1 MLITRAPAP
10 GADATQ
16 GRECVTGHLT
26 SDSSSIFMPSIC
38 RRSNKVPSC
47 SAEENFS
54 GREGRKGDISKESL
68 DSVLEAEVQQRLSE
82 GPRCTLGP
90 APTLGCCGAP
100 SSPSGHLPEQRVQRS
115 PSQTSAHQP
124 PCCQPGKPGA
134 GLRSPP
140 TNPSPLLPHRGLTS
154 PVWPPKFQDSP
165 SHLHRWQAPGHREP
179 GSAMQSTEAE
189 VAKLTAAGQG
199 ASSLSNPNPVSS
211 RLCTL
216 AKRLN
221 LFGLPFSHL

>member
-1 MLITRAPAP
+1 
-10 GADATQ
+10 
-16 GRECVTGHLT
+16 
-26 SDSSSIFMPSIC
+26 MPSIC

-82 GPRCTLGP
+82 GPQCTLGP

-115 PSQTSAHQP
+115 PSQTSAHQL

-179 GSAMQSTEAE
+179 GSTMQSTEAE
-189 VAKLTAAGQG
+189 AAKLTAAGQG
-199 ASSLSNPNPVSS
+199 ASCQIPTPPPAGCVPWPS
-211 RLCTL
+211 T
-216 AKRLN
+216 
-221 LFGLPFSHL
+221 